1 MISLLFS
8 TDTTDGLLSQ
18 SPQIPK
24 LVYEG
29 IICNRELPVHGR
41 GFRSGYFNRLFN
53 IFLPSN
59 IHKSAFPESTSSNTP
74 VLLSG
79 AFGFTRLTNL
89 SPVEASFL
97 ATCSLFERLA
107 FLATRCKRE
116 YVDEIVDLFLD
127 SEDPDLQLSQNDA
140 TKVRAVTR
148 LLLSPKR
155 ADSSLLR
162 TKVGIGLSDNPCEA
176 LVLSHHD
183 RLVSNIRLL
192 RSTYGFIPPARAPP
206 VSLFFYPR
214 QR

>member
-1 MISLLFS
+1 
-8 TDTTDGLLSQ
+8 
-18 SPQIPK
+18 

-29 IICNRELPVHGR
+29 IICNREMPMHGC
-41 GFRSGYFNRLFN
+41 GFQSGYFNRLFN

-59 IHKSAFPESTSSNTP
+59 IHKSAFPESTSSDKP

-97 ATCSLFERLA
+97 AMCSLFERLA
-107 FLATRCKRE
+107 FSATHCKRD
-116 YVDEIVDLFLD
+116 VDEIVDLFLD
-127 SEDPDLQLSQNDA
+127 SEGPDLQLSQNDA

-162 TKVGIGLSDNPCEA
+162 TKVEIGLSDNPCEA

-206 VSLFFYPR
+206 VSLFVLPALMLIWHVCCITASLSV
-214 QR
+214 Q